1 MQRGLAPHPH
11 GRRSGNHEQR
21 EEGTVSDRTP
31 APRLAS
37 FTGREL
43 AVLLGL
49 TALPVA
55 MTTVLL
61 RVLRLSGLGDAVFAH
76 LHPSYVAF
84 IVYSFSNWV
93 TFAIVV
99 GVAGLGRLR
108 AHGLRFRLDA
118 RRAGAAVIAF
128 LGGLAVY
135 GGVSWFLTR
144 VGLPG
149 VGGMDYPE
157 PSAAEIVLLLA
168 CVVVTAAFCEE
179 VFFRVLWIGALGD
192 RIPQW
197 SAAAASLVAFAVIHY
212 PYFGLGGVIFISV
225 WAILPATLFIV
236 FGDVTPS
243 LLMHLM
249 NNVFAYIVVPLFLR

>member
-1 MQRGLAPHPH
+1 
-11 GRRSGNHEQR
+11 
-21 EEGTVSDRTP
+21 VSDRTP
-31 APRLAS
+31 ARRSAS

-43 AVLLGL
+43 VVLLAL

-61 RVLRLSGLGDAVFAH
+61 RVLRMTGLVGPLFAH

-93 TFAIVV
+93 TFGIVV

-108 AHGLRFRLDA
+108 DHGLRFRLDA
-118 RRAGAAVIAF
+118 RRAGAAVVAF
-128 LGGLAVY
+128 AGGLAVY
-135 GGVSWFLTR
+135 GGVSWFLTL

-149 VGGMDYPE
+149 VAGMDYPE

-197 SAAAASLVAFAVIHY
+197 SAAAASLAAFAVIHY

-249 NNVFAYIVVPLFLR
+249 NNVFAYIIVPLFLR